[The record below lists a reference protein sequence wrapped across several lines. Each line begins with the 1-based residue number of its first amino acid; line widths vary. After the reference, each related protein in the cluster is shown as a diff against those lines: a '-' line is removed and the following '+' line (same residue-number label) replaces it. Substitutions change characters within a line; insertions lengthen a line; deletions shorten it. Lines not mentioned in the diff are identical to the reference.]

1 MTSDQE
7 IFAKVFVQLNQQSLI
22 TNADHVSN
30 LITSRI
36 LNSTLYDEA
45 LKLYRIADSV
55 YPGECDLQLWPVT
68 NGDSPIITYQL
79 FLCIHFPNLIVN
91 NTQNVNHPIKDMFF
105 GMILDMKDDRIM
117 IEHYRGQRTTITY
130 TEYKSHYRFS
140 HLKTTIFSDPP
151 KYMQFCFGSGDL
163 PKLKILFNSTVDIV
177 AGGNVSRDE
186 VFKMICFNI
195 EPYLSWESLE
205 GGPFQKI
212 RELFEQDK
220 MYYDSIVSNYT
231 YESYL
236 IKLLKKE
243 NFKFLDCDIIF
254 TNGKYVV
261 SDNARL
267 NDSLVEIVKLWIS
280 KEGLLFS
287 KHSDGNLYIRKNVSS
302 TPTRR
307 TTPILSDI
315 PVPFQQRMYQYT
327 VEDDIVEEVV
337 VDNKLYINPLF
348 KQNVRKSIEST
359 INKQIYTSDFIE
371 RFQHKIKAGQ
381 EY

>member
-163 PKLKILFNSTVDIV
+163 PKLKILFNSIAT
-177 AGGNVSRDE
+177 
-186 VFKMICFNI
+186 K
-195 EPYLSWESLE
+195 
-205 GGPFQKI
+205 
-212 RELFEQDK
+212 
-220 MYYDSIVSNYT
+220 T
-231 YESYL
+231 
-236 IKLLKKE
+236 
-243 NFKFLDCDIIF
+243 
-254 TNGKYVV
+254 
-261 SDNARL
+261 
-267 NDSLVEIVKLWIS
+267 IS
-280 KEGLLFS
+280 G
-287 KHSDGNLYIRKNVSS
+287 
-302 TPTRR
+302 
-307 TTPILSDI
+307 
-315 PVPFQQRMYQYT
+315 
-327 VEDDIVEEVV
+327 
-337 VDNKLYINPLF
+337 
-348 KQNVRKSIEST
+348 
-359 INKQIYTSDFIE
+359 
-371 RFQHKIKAGQ
+371 
-381 EY
+381 